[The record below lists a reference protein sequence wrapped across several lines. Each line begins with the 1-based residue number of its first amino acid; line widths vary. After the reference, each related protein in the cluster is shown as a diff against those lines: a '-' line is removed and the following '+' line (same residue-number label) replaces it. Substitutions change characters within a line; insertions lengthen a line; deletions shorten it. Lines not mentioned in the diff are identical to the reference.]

1 MHDLLI
7 KNALLVD
14 GSGKPAQHGS
24 LAVTGD
30 RISAIALNGHGDAI
44 GSARQEIDADGLAL
58 MPGIIDSH
66 THYDAQITWDQ
77 TLNPSSSLGVTTV
90 IMGNCGF
97 TIAPC
102 RPEDRDITMRNLTQV
117 EGMALDVLR
126 SGIDWQFQ
134 SFPQYMDMLE
144 QRGSTLNVAAFF
156 GHSSLRTWVMGEDAT
171 KRTATADELQ
181 QMTEL
186 MTEAMQAGAIGF
198 ATSTAPQHNGH
209 GGIPMPS
216 RLAAEEELTA
226 ILKAMG
232 KTGKGVFMLTKGAD
246 TSVPFLEQ
254 LAVESGRPVMVAALL
269 HNPVLPEAI
278 FANLADIAAAQ
289 KRGRELYGQVSC
301 CPLTNEFTMESA
313 YPFEGMDAWKPAMK
327 IQGAELKALLLNPQF
342 RQAVREELR
351 TPVAVRLFNNEWQKL
366 SVVEVAD
373 PKNEHFEGHTV
384 AELAARDG
392 KDPLDWML
400 DLACEENLKT
410 LFIALLMNS
419 DEDQVEKA
427 LCDPNASIALSDA
440 GAHLTFFCDA
450 GFGLHLLGHWCREK
464 QVFSL
469 ENAAYHLTGR
479 SADIYRIP
487 QRGRLQTGYYADLML
502 FDPARIGRGASRRV
516 FDLPGGA
523 ARLTTDAIGLHGVW
537 VNGQQT
543 ANAEGVLPDPGRAG
557 ALLREFNR

>member
-7 KNALLVD
+7 KNVLLVD
-14 GSGKPAQHGS
+14 GSGQPARHGS
-24 LAVTGD
+24 LAVTGEH
-30 RISAIALNGHGDAI
+30 ITAIAYNGAVI
-44 GSARQEIDADGLAL
+44 GAARQEIDADGLAL

-66 THYDAQITWDQ
+66 THYDAQITWDA
-77 TLNPSSSLGVTTV
+77 TLSPSSSLGVTTV

-102 RPEDRDITMRNLTQV
+102 RPGDRELTMRNLTQV
-117 EGMALDVLR
+117 EGMSLDVLR

-134 SFPQYMDMLE
+134 SFPEYLNRLE
-144 QRGSTLNVAAFF
+144 QRGSALNVAAFF

-171 KRTATADELQ
+171 KRAANTGELE
-181 QMTEL
+181 QMASL

-198 ATSTAPQHNGH
+198 ATSTAPQHNGY

-216 RLAAEEELTA
+216 RLAADEEFRV
-226 ILKAMG
+226 ILRAMG
-232 KTGKGVFMLTKGAD
+232 ATGRGLFMLTKGAD
-246 TSVPFLEQ
+246 TSVAFLEQ
-254 LAVESGRPVMVAALL
+254 LAAESGRPVMVAALL

-289 KRGRELYGQVSC
+289 SRGRELYGQVSC

-327 IQGAELKALLLNPQF
+327 IQGEELKALLSSPQF
-342 RQAVREELR
+342 RQSVRDELR

-373 PKNEHFEGHTV
+373 PGNADFEGRSV

-400 DLACEENLKT
+400 DLACSENLKT

-469 ENAAYHLTGR
+469 ESAVHHLTGR

-487 QRGRLQTGYYADLML
+487 QRGRLQPGYYADLML
-502 FDPARIGRGASRRV
+502 FDPARVGRGASKRV

-537 VNGQQT
+537 VNGRQT
-543 ANAEGVLPDPGRAG
+543 TDAEGVLDEPGRSG
-557 ALLREFNR
+557 MLLRQFAS